1 MRNHRMIWSICS
13 GVDSCRIYVA
23 EAGDS
28 TKACALWAWEMGIVL
43 HSRFA
48 TLVEEEMVVSFI
60 DDGGTERVD
69 IRELPTDS
77 TQNPS

>member
-1 MRNHRMIWSICS
+1 M
-13 GVDSCRIYVA
+13 YVA

-28 TKACALWAWEMGIVL
+28 TKACALWAREMGIVL
-43 HSRFA
+43 RSRFA

-60 DDGGTERVD
+60 DDGGTERVG
-69 IRELPTDS
+69 IRELLTDS